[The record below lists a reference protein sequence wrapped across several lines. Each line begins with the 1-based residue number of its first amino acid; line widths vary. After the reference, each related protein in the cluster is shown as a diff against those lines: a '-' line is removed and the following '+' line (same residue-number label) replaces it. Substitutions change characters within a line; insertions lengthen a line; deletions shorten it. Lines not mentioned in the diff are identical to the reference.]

1 MCGRFHLDCS
11 RLRRFKNKTCRLV
24 LVALVMVAGGCASL
38 DARPEIE
45 RSAASV
51 HHAMGTSAD
60 SLLLDLQSARTK
72 TAELLLGTLSA
83 DEAVQVALLNNP
95 MARAAMLNVGVSRA
109 DFVQSTLF
117 SNPTLALSFR
127 FPDGGGLANFETA
140 LSQNIAELWLI
151 PARREVAR
159 RQLER
164 TILRAANTV
173 AAIAFDARR
182 AYTRATRIREEEAI
196 LSDTLGIIERLF
208 EVAELR
214 RQAGTG
220 NEVDVNL
227 ARTKKL
233 EAETNLRNARLAT
246 LEAYSELARVLGIS
260 DSPATLRLGDAL
272 PEPNDWPMSPQ
283 ALLQI
288 AIGNRLDLR
297 VAEQSVGE
305 AQARAKQERVRF
317 LKSVE
322 VGVALERG
330 ERRSR
335 GDRNWVQETI
345 YDSLQSGQLTPP
357 NFTPRQSQGS
367 NTIVGPT
374 IGIELPLWDQ
384 NQAQIAKA
392 DRLLEQTIQLRDAL
406 HVNVAQDIHARL
418 ALARTSA
425 ENALFYRD
433 KQLPAAERSV
443 ALSREAYKAGRLPFL
458 SILEAERTY
467 LAARSGYL
475 DAVESAA
482 LATVELEQVTGRP
495 ASVLLAAPALNI
507 VSQEI
512 EDLTLSKVKP

>member
-1 MCGRFHLDCS
+1 
-11 RLRRFKNKTCRLV
+11 
-24 LVALVMVAGGCASL
+24 
-38 DARPEIE
+38 
-45 RSAASV
+45 
-51 HHAMGTSAD
+51 
-60 SLLLDLQSARTK
+60 
-72 TAELLLGTLSA
+72 
-83 DEAVQVALLNNP
+83 
-95 MARAAMLNVGVSRA
+95 
-109 DFVQSTLF
+109 
-117 SNPTLALSFR
+117 
-127 FPDGGGLANFETA
+127 
-140 LSQNIAELWLI
+140 
-151 PARREVAR
+151 
-159 RQLER
+159 
-164 TILRAANTV
+164 
-173 AAIAFDARR
+173 
-182 AYTRATRIREEEAI
+182 
-196 LSDTLGIIERLF
+196 
-208 EVAELR
+208 
-214 RQAGTG
+214 
-220 NEVDVNL
+220 
-227 ARTKKL
+227 
-233 EAETNLRNARLAT
+233 
-246 LEAYSELARVLGIS
+246 
-260 DSPATLRLGDAL
+260 
-272 PEPNDWPMSPQ
+272 MSPQ

-418 ALARTSA
+418 ARARTSA